1 MAYYEKFRT
10 NNRKNTYKVSNGRR
24 HFTTNDKKVLPVN
37 SPLII
42 IVVLILLI
50 AFVFGIYKANESNIS
65 RFIQNATSHNL
76 TPKESLT
83 ETAIESNARQ
93 ESFLK
98 LPFKLFAKPE
108 GDNGPVQEVITDDG
122 DDVVSTIIRQSA
134 MSYMTNENNDLY
146 ISKESLSPFL
156 HESQTD
162 LKTQSVY
169 ENTNNFEAAFENNDE
184 VKNTETV
191 LINSRQATPNY
202 SSENSASSEN
212 NSINTKKS
220 GKENIITPDP
230 FDKILSPKNEKIK
243 ENIISS
249 KPARTP
255 RREIPEMKSAV
266 NEKSNAQKIKQTET
280 YTNASSANI
289 TKRPRIV
296 INQNEDDK
304 RENRAADTSKTTSQ
318 NKTQT
323 TQTKEKTQTITLKP
337 TTVEKTPVKDKTL
350 KDSEKIYNRI
360 PDKTPDRAEY
370 KPEAKKTAVNN
381 RDYYI
386 RQENP
391 NNNNQTDNI
400 NQIYSQKEKYKENIK
415 TPEKTESIKENNSDL
430 KTEKVIYAPKEN
442 VRDTTENGRGQ
453 NENVKESASNISV
466 ERSYT
471 TQNSSVQSARE
482 NGKENIIT
490 SNTPQKTETLKT
502 AAVTRDNNWKVDT
515 VKSKK
520 TLAPRNTKLKPS
532 IYLAEYDDKYG
543 TITIVPRERNV
554 GNDVG
559 IEALILSLLEG
570 ANEKEYKNNII
581 SCIAKNTSLLDVFTD
596 GDTAYLNFSS
606 DFEYNPLG
614 DEGLVIQIYQIVYTV
629 TQFSNINKVVF
640 LIDGERKDFIGS
652 EGRLINKAF
661 TRNVDNTIITSE

>member
-24 HFTTNDKKVLPVN
+24 HFTTNDKKTLLVN

-65 RFIQNATSHNL
+65 RLIQNATSHNL

-83 ETAIESNARQ
+83 ETAIESNAQQ

-108 GDNGPVQEVITDDG
+108 GDNGPVQEVTTDDG

-146 ISKESLSPFL
+146 ISKESLSPFIPKS
-156 HESQTD
+156 HTD

-169 ENTNNFEAAFENNDE
+169 EKTNNFEDASENNDE
-184 VKNTETV
+184 VKKTETA
-191 LINSRQATPNY
+191 LLYSRQATPNY
-202 SSENSASSEN
+202 SSENSTT
-212 NSINTKKS
+212 NTKKA
-220 GKENIITPDP
+220 GKENIITPNP
-230 FDKILSPKNEKIK
+230 FAKILSPKNDKIK

-266 NEKSNAQKIKQTET
+266 NEKSNTQKIKQTET
-280 YTNASSANI
+280 YTQVSSANI
-289 TKRPRIV
+289 TQRPRIV

-304 RENRAADTSKTTSQ
+304 RENRVADTAKTTSQ
-318 NKTQT
+318 NKNQT

-337 TTVEKTPVKDKTL
+337 ARVERTRVKDKTL
-350 KDSEKIYNRI
+350 KEIEKTDNRI
-360 PDKTPDRAEY
+360 HNKTHDSAEY
-370 KPEAKKTAVNN
+370 KPEAKKTVVNN

-386 RQENP
+386 KQENL
-391 NNNNQTDNI
+391 NDNNQTNNI
-400 NQIYSQKEKYKENIK
+400 NQIYSQKEKSKENIK
-415 TPEKTESIKENNSDL
+415 IPEKTESIKQNNSNL
-430 KTEKVIYAPKEN
+430 KTEKVIYAPQEN
-442 VRDTTENGRGQ
+442 VREARENNRGQ
-453 NENVKESASNISV
+453 NESVKENAANISV

-471 TQNSSVQSARE
+471 TQNSSVQSTRE
-482 NGKENIIT
+482 NRKENIIE
-490 SNTPQKTETLKT
+490 SNTPPKTETLKT
-502 AAVTRDNNWKVDT
+502 ATVTRDNNWKVDT

-570 ANEKEYKNNII
+570 ANEKEYQNNIV
-581 SCIAKNTSLLDVFTD
+581 SCIAKGTSLLDVFTD